1 MAAKNNRNFDLSSAG
16 SRAVILS
23 HKHRFALL
31 SPWKTA
37 SSTCHERLSSYNE
50 SIYSRFFQFNK
61 HLNRVVHQ
69 HVTFSEFLSLPEAQ
83 LGYTVGAFIRNPYD
97 RAYSG
102 FIQIQRDIILQPRAK
117 FPEQWVK
124 DLVMTQLTENARR
137 LIQSG
142 YDFNKWI
149 LSIPEYEIF
158 EVGRNTNFPLHPSHY
173 WTHSSEA
180 RVVDYVGKVENFE
193 DDFAEFCLKV
203 GIPVQPI
210 LNANITTRIYSRCST
225 PLGYKY
231 ISRMSTAAIARI
243 NDLFKK
249 DFELFGYDMIT
260 AE

>member
-1 MAAKNNRNFDLSSAG
+1 M
-16 SRAVILS
+16 ILS
-23 HKHRFALL
+23 HKYKFVLL

-50 SIYSRFFQFNK
+50 SLYSRFFQFNK

-69 HVTFSEFLSLPEAQ
+69 HITFSEFLSLPEAQ

-102 FIQIQRDIILQPRAK
+102 FIQVQRDIALQPHAQ
-117 FPEQWVK
+117 FPDRWVK
-124 DLVMTQLTENARR
+124 DLVMTQLTENSRR

-142 YDFNKWI
+142 YDFNEWI

-173 WTHSSEA
+173 WTHSSGT
-180 RVVDYVGKVENFE
+180 RVVDYIGKVERFE
-193 DDFAEFCLKV
+193 DDFSEFCLKV

-210 LNANITTRIYSRCST
+210 LNVNVTASEEPRGSM

-231 ISRMSTAAIARI
+231 LSRMSATAIARI
-243 NDLFKK
+243 NDLFRK
-249 DFELFGYDMIT
+249 DFELFGYDMVA

>member
-1 MAAKNNRNFDLSSAG
+1 M
-16 SRAVILS
+16 IIS

-69 HVTFSEFLSLPEAQ
+69 HITFSEFLSLPEAR

-102 FIQIQRDIILQPRAK
+102 FIQTQRDISLQPRAN
-117 FPEQWVK
+117 FTEQWVK
-124 DLVMTQLTENARR
+124 DLVMTQLIENARR
-137 LIQSG
+137 LIKAS
-142 YDFNKWI
+142 YEFNEWI
-149 LSIPEYEIF
+149 LSIPEYEIL

-180 RVVDYVGKVENFE
+180 RVVDYIGKVERFE
-193 DDFAEFCLKV
+193 DDFAEFCIKV

-210 LNANITTRIYSRCST
+210 LNANITERRDAPGTN
-225 PLGYKY
+225 PHGYKY
-231 ISRMSTAAIARI
+231 ISRMSAKAIARI
-243 NDLFKK
+243 NDLFKE
-249 DFELFGYDMIT
+249 DFELFGYDMVT

>member
-1 MAAKNNRNFDLSSAG
+1 
-16 SRAVILS
+16 VILS
-23 HKHRFALL
+23 NKYKFALL

-37 SSTCHERLSSYNE
+37 SSTCHERLCSFNE
-50 SIYSRFFQFNK
+50 SEYSRFFQFNK

-69 HVTFSEFLSLPEAQ
+69 HITFSEFLSLPEAQ

-102 FIQIQRDIILQPRAK
+102 FIQIQRDIVLQPRAQ
-117 FPEQWVK
+117 FPDQWVK
-124 DLVMTQLTENARR
+124 DLVMTQLAENARR

-173 WTHSSEA
+173 WTHSSGN
-180 RVVDYVGKVENFE
+180 RVVDYIGKVERFE
-193 DDFAEFCLKV
+193 GDFAEFCLKV

-210 LNANITTRIYSRCST
+210 LNVNVTASEEPHGST
-225 PLGYKY
+225 SLGYKY
-231 ISRMSTAAIARI
+231 ISRMSATAIARI
-243 NDLFKK
+243 NDLFRE

-260 AE
+260 AERAHIFQIL